1 MKPYRQFL
9 ILIFAT
15 NLAFAF
21 SFSTYVMFLLS
32 KGVSLFEVGLINIFF
47 MVAIALAEIPTGVFA
62 DLLGRKISFLI
73 SCLLTAAGLFIYFS
87 SSNFW
92 LFVTAEIMAGI
103 GITFKSGAL
112 DAWVVDS
119 VVQSGEKITNERIF
133 SSAGIARN
141 SAYIVG
147 GLAGGY
153 IGNVN
158 LAYPWLAGG
167 IVLCLTFIW
176 AAFTMKEP
184 YALTHIK
191 AKSPFLAFGDI
202 LKRSLT
208 YGLKKRVV
216 LYLMSAAFILSF
228 LYQPLNM
235 YWQPQFSAKAGG
247 EIWVLGWV
255 SVLIFVS
262 LMLGSI
268 LVKMIPP
275 NWGRSKVLAALVALN
290 SLPIIIAALMS
301 RFWPMLAL
309 FCTYEISRGMLEPI
323 RISFIN
329 NEIPSSERATI
340 LSLDQ
345 VFMRLG
351 AILGLFITGLIADH
365 ASISASWAFAAIVGL
380 AAIPL
385 FWVCKPSGKSLPGS
399 A

>member
-1 MKPYRQFL
+1 MKPYRQYL

-15 NLAFAF
+15 NCAFAF

-62 DLLGRKISFLI
+62 DMLGRKFSFLI
-73 SCLLTAAGLFIYFS
+73 SCLVTAAGLFIYFS
-87 SSNFW
+87 SSSFW
-92 LFVTAEIMAGI
+92 LFVTAEILAGI

-119 VVQSGEKITNERIF
+119 VAQSGEKISNERIF
-133 SSAGIARN
+133 SSAGITRN
-141 SAYIVG
+141 GAYIFG

-153 IGNVN
+153 IGSAN

-167 IVLCLTFIW
+167 LVLCLTFIW
-176 AAFTMKEP
+176 AALAMKEP
-184 YALTHIK
+184 NRETHLK
-191 AKSPFLAFGDI
+191 SKSPFLAIGDI
-202 LKRSLT
+202 LKRSFIF
-208 YGLKKRVV
+208 GFKKRVV
-216 LYLMSAAFILSF
+216 LLLMSAALVTSF

-247 EIWVLGWV
+247 EIWILGWV
-255 SVLIFVS
+255 SVLIFLS

-268 LVKMIPP
+268 LVKTIPAK
-275 NWGRSKVLAALVALN
+275 WGRSKVLAGLVGLN

-309 FCTYEISRGMLEPI
+309 FCTYEIARGMLEPI

-345 VFMRLG
+345 VFMRIG

-365 ASISASWAFAAIVGL
+365 VSISVSWAFAAVAGL

-385 FWVCKPSGKSLPGS
+385 FLACKPSDGGLPGTS
-399 A
+399 